1 MPTHNDHEDHGDL
14 MTNVQVVPL
23 VEADQYGLEDA
34 HDIFDEIA
42 EHMQTYSSDVTIVP
56 YLE

>member
-1 MPTHNDHEDHGDL
+1 